1 MVYSYDP
8 EAQDSPPHTLT
19 DNTSARCI
27 SVAFQLPEKPAISTK
42 TSSPALGDKLPRAT
56 NPPHEASGCLCIR
69 AVAFTFWG
77 VQQGVG
83 AALKLIR
90 AITSHLI
97 LYHL

>member
-56 NPPHEASGCLCIR
+56 NPPHKASGCLCIR
-69 AVAFTFWG
+69 AVVFTFWG
-77 VQQGVG
+77 VQQE
-83 AALKLIR
+83 
-90 AITSHLI
+90 
-97 LYHL
+97 